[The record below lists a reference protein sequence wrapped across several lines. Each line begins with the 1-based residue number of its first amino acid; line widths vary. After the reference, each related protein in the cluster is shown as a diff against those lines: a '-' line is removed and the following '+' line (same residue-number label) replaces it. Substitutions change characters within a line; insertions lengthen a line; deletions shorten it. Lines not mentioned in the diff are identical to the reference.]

1 MTDREG
7 RRNAPA
13 DDDDTDVTEDPFE
26 AVDEGKPYIPPDEAA
41 HPAAP
46 HPMSGGKADE
56 ALAERVR
63 QELGQDPSTSPLQL
77 EVAVSDGIATLR
89 GTVGDLQDLDDVLA
103 VAGRVPG
110 IEDVVDDLDIEG

>member
-1 MTDREG
+1 MTEREG
-7 RRNAPA
+7 RPNAPA

-26 AVDEGKPYIPPDEAA
+26 AVDEGKPYIPPDEPV

-46 HPMSGGKADE
+46 RPMSGGNADE

-63 QELGQDPSTSPLQL
+63 QELAQDPSTSPLRL
-77 EVAVSDGIATLR
+77 DVAVRDGVATLR
-89 GTVGDLQDLDDVLA
+89 GTVGDLQDLDDALA

-110 IEDVVDDLDIEG
+110 IEDVVDELDVEG